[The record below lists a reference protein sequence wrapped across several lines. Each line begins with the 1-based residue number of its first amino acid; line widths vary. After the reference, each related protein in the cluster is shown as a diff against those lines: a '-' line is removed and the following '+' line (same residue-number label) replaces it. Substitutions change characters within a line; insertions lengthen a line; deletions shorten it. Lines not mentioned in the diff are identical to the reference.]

1 MMGKGVSGKG
11 SEMTTGQSH
20 IIACGRVPHK
30 RIFSFSSRMSQRAGP
45 GTVEAVFSRRS
56 VEIQFRPG
64 LFP

>member
-11 SEMTTGQSH
+11 SEMTNDVFRKSKVKG
-20 IIACGRVPHK
+20 VPHNG
-30 RIFSFSSRMSQRAGP
+30 IFSFSSRMSQQVRR